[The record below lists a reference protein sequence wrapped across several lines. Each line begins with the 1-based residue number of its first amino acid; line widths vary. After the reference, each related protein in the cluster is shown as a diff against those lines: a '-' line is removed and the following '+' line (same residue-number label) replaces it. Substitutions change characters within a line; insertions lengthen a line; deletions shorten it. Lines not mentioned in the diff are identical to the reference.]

1 MVVWFASLLVFYNYF
16 LERMVPQFGLECIND
31 FGGNIMESN
40 LVFISEKVKNI
51 KIYKSLVIFNF
62 VRFV

>member
-1 MVVWFASLLVFYNYF
+1 MIL
-16 LERMVPQFGLECIND
+16 
-31 FGGNIMESN
+31 GGNIMESN
-40 LVFISEKVKNI
+40 LVDISEKVKNI